1 VANCDVH
8 ACISGALPVRCGR
21 AGMLAKKYQ
30 QSVGIIGMREGEP
43 SVCPI

>member
-43 SVCPI
+43 SFCPI